1 MRTSAVALAIVLSC
15 SAPPVFAQD
24 PVPQL
29 ATAEQPQQD
38 QQAQQALQ
46 GQQAPQAQQ
55 ADQDQQKPPD
65 QKPPA
70 AVGEVGKKPTR
81 GFAKALI
88 FNLGDDFKHMPRQN
102 SLYWLAGGGI
112 GALAIH
118 PADASINQHLA
129 TSESANIFFKPGSII
144 GQGYF
149 ILPAAAATYV
159 YGRVAQNG
167 RVQHLGMDEI
177 EAGLIS
183 LGMVEAI
190 KVSVR
195 RDRPTPLPGQTT
207 TGTGFSFHSGHA
219 TLTFAAATVL
229 QQHLGYKA
237 GIPTYLIAS
246 YVAMSRLHDNVHWA
260 SDVVFG
266 TGLGIMIGR
275 SVTWH
280 GRNFYG
286 YDITPAPIV
295 VRGGGGIIFVAHA
308 APPPAPVPDR

>member
-1 MRTSAVALAIVLSC
+1 MRSSAVAFTVLVAFSAIP
-15 SAPPVFAQD
+15 AFGQD
-24 PVPQL
+24 FGLQAAVARLNQQ
-29 ATAEQPQQD
+29 ATDDQGKPAD
-38 QQAQQALQ
+38 QQ
-46 GQQAPQAQQ
+46 
-55 ADQDQQKPPD
+55 PPD

-70 AVGEVGKKPTR
+70 AVGEAGKKPTR
-81 GFAKALI
+81 GFVKSL
-88 FNLGDDFKHMPRQN
+88 FYNLGDDLKHMPRMN
-102 SLYWLAGGGI
+102 SVYWLAAGGA

-118 PADASINQHLA
+118 PADQSINQHLA
-129 TSESANIFFKPGSII
+129 TSQSANIFFAPGSII

-159 YGRVAQNG
+159 FGRVDNKP

-177 EAGLIS
+177 EAGLLS
-183 LGMVEAI
+183 EGFVEAI
-190 KVSVR
+190 KVIVQR
-195 RDRPTPLPGQTT
+195 PRPTPLPGQTT
-207 TGTGFSFHSGHA
+207 TASGYSFPSGHA

-237 GIPTYLIAS
+237 GIPTYLIAT

-266 TGLGIMIGR
+266 SAMGVMIGR

-286 YDITPAPIV
+286 YNITPLPMLLPKGAGV
-295 VRGGGGIIFVAHA
+295 MFVAHA
-308 APPPAPVPDR
+308 DSHPAPVPDR

>member
-1 MRTSAVALAIVLSC
+1 MRTPAVALAIVLSV
-15 SAPPVFAQD
+15 SAPPVFAQG
-24 PVPQL
+24 PVQQL
-29 ATAEQPQQD
+29 ATAQQPQEVEQPQEAQQPQQD
-38 QQAQQALQ
+38 
-46 GQQAPQAQQ
+46 PQAQQ
-55 ADQDQQKPPD
+55 DLQDQQQPPD
-65 QKPPA
+65 QNPPA
-70 AVGEVGKKPTR
+70 AVGEAGKKPTR
-81 GFAKALI
+81 GFVKALI
-88 FNLGDDFKHMPRQN
+88 FDLGDDFKHMPRKD
-102 SLYWLAGGGI
+102 SLYWLAGGSV

-118 PADASINQHLA
+118 PADRTINQHLA

-159 YGRVAQNG
+159 YGRVAQKG

-195 RDRPTPLPGQTT
+195 RERPTPLPGQTT
-207 TGTGFSFHSGHA
+207 TGTGFSFPSGHA

-260 SDVVFG
+260 SDVAFG

-275 SVTWH
+275 TVTWH
-280 GRNFYG
+280 GRHFYG
-286 YDITPAPIV
+286 YNITPAPIV